1 MPVVYGRCRT
11 GGGRNSRRRNEKYA
25 RPTAHC
31 VFEVFHDLSL
41 THPSLFYRILANDS
55 RDSLDRYTYRTTY
68 EASSKQHW
76 LCVYKGKLV
85 GRFLLK
91 DTSKQDTSMARPKSF
106 AEMMQ
111 TDTKIRQVVDEMV
124 RKVSSP

>member
-1 MPVVYGRCRT
+1 MLDQRLNVCLFFR
-11 GGGRNSRRRNEKYA
+11 
-25 RPTAHC
+25 
-31 VFEVFHDLSL
+31 DLSL

-106 AEMMQ
+106 SAMMQ